1 MNQKRGMG
9 FGTLMIISVLLLVS
23 CSGGQIKNA
32 LNYQI
37 EPFEFQNQEGQK
49 VSLESLK
56 GKVWI
61 ADFIFTSCETICPPM
76 TAHMTEL
83 QKRLKAEKLDAHII
97 SFSVDPEV
105 DSGTKLKEFADQ
117 YPLSYDNW
125 DFLTGYSQATIEKF
139 AMKSFKTIVKKPEDE
154 DQVIHQSLFF
164 LVNQEGK
171 VMKNYDGVQNTP
183 YDEMIKDIRTL
194 TRS

>member
-1 MNQKRGMG
+1 
-9 FGTLMIISVLLLVS
+9 MIISVLLLVS
-23 CSGGQIKNA
+23 CSNGQIKDA

-37 EPFEFQNQEGQK
+37 QPFEYENQDGQK
-49 VSLESLK
+49 VSLDDLK
-56 GKVWI
+56 GKVWV

-83 QKRLKAEKLDAHII
+83 QKRLKEENLDARII

-105 DSGTKLKEFADQ
+105 DSPKKLKEFAKA
-117 YPLSYDNW
+117 YPLSFKNW
-125 DFLTGYSQATIEKF
+125 DFLTGYSQSAIEKF
-139 AMKSFKTIVKKPEDE
+139 ALKSFKTIVKKPEDE

-164 LVNQEGK
+164 LVDQEGK

-183 YDEMIKDIRTL
+183 YDDIIKDIKTL
-194 TRS
+194 IRS

>member
-1 MNQKRGMG
+1 MM
-9 FGTLMIISVLLLVS
+9 ISVLLLVS
-23 CSGGQIKNA
+23 CSNGQIKDA

-37 EPFEFQNQEGQK
+37 EPFEYQNQDGQK
-49 VSLESLK
+49 VSLADLK
-56 GKVWI
+56 GKVWV
-61 ADFIFTSCETICPPM
+61 ADFIFTSCKTICPPM

-83 QKRLKAEKLDAHII
+83 QKRLKAESLDAHII

-105 DSGTKLKEFADQ
+105 DSPKKLKTFAKA
-117 YPLSYDNW
+117 YPLTFENW
-125 DFLTGYSQATIEKF
+125 DFLTGYSQSAIEKF

-171 VMKNYDGVQNTP
+171 VMKNYDGVQNPP
-183 YDEMIKDIRTL
+183 YDEIIKDIKTL
-194 TRS
+194 SRS